1 MRVAASQ
8 QHHATILNDHD
19 LVLLAVRLVATRHLK
34 LQSAVA
40 CPVLAVLLLQGH
52 EHGCLARNFV
62 ERVLLTQRHVALL
75 NWIVE
80 FLEAEVL
87 MRLAFQLFVLNRLL
101 KYFVLSQLLL
111 VSFLD
116 LSLFFLEHL
125 RSAIKLLVF
134 HFQIRGSLVHLVLLV
149 LYFRILVAHFAFMN
163 S

>member
-1 MRVAASQ
+1 MARP
-8 QHHATILNDHD
+8 I
-19 LVLLAVRLVATRHLK
+19 
-34 LQSAVA
+34 
-40 CPVLAVLLLQGH
+40 LAVLLLKRH

-62 ERVLLTQRHVALL
+62 ERVLLTLRHVALL

-101 KYFVLSQLLL
+101 KYLVLGQLLL

-116 LSLFFLEHL
+116 QSLFFLEQL

-149 LYFRILVAHFAFMN
+149 LYFRVLVAHFALMN